1 MKLFIGL
8 VLFVTSTA
16 FAGPTAGSKLKKQV
30 LKMETCV
37 GKYALEGT
45 DVTFTSEKKAVYDQS
60 ANMLVMSFAPGAFA
74 ADAYTTDDAYA
85 YTMSEVFGGPVV
97 VAYTPW
103 KVEGS
108 KVLVWVQGDWMSLTI
123 GFKSKT
129 CWF

>member
-1 MKLFIGL
+1 MKLFLGL
-8 VLFVTSTA
+8 VVLVSSTA
-16 FAGPTAGSKLKKQV
+16 FAGSTSGTQLQKQV
-30 LKMETCV
+30 VNMGTCV

-45 DVTFTSEKKAVYDQS
+45 EVTFTTEKKSVYGQK
-60 ANMLVMSFAPGAFA
+60 ANMLMMTFVPGAYA

-85 YTMSEVFGGPVV
+85 YTMAEEDGEPVT

-103 KVEGS
+103 KVTGS
-108 KVLVWVQGDWMSLTI
+108 KVLVYVQGEWLSLTI

>member
-1 MKLFIGL
+1 MKLFLGL
-8 VLFVTSTA
+8 VLFVSSTA
-16 FAGPTAGSKLKKQV
+16 FAGSTSGTQLQKQV
-30 LKMETCV
+30 VNMGTCV

-45 DVTFTSEKKAVYDQS
+45 EVTFTTEKKSVYGQK
-60 ANMLVMSFAPGAFA
+60 ANMLMMTFAPGAFA

-85 YTMSEVFGGPVV
+85 YTMAEEEGAPIS

-103 KVEGS
+103 KVKGS
-108 KVLVWVQGDWMSLTI
+108 KVLVYVQGEWMSLTI

>member
-1 MKLFIGL
+1 MKLILGL
-8 VLFVTSTA
+8 VLLLSSTA
-16 FAGPTAGSKLKKQV
+16 FAGATSGTVLKKQV
-30 LKMETCV
+30 MKMGTCL

-45 DVTFTSEKKAVYDQS
+45 EVTFTSEKKTVYDQK
-60 ANMLVMSFAPGAFA
+60 ANMLMMTFVPGAFA

-85 YTMSEVFGGPVV
+85 YTMAQVGQDVS

-103 KVEGS
+103 KVTGS
-108 KVLVWVQGDWMSLTI
+108 KVLVYVQGEWMSLTI

>member
-1 MKLFIGL
+1 MKMLLGL
-8 VLFVTSTA
+8 VLLVSGTA
-16 FAGPTAGSKLKKQV
+16 FAGPTAGSTLKKQV
-30 LKMETCV
+30 LKMGTCV
-37 GKYALEGT
+37 GKYGLEGT
-45 DVTFTSEKKAVYDQS
+45 EVTFTSEKKTVYDQK
-60 ANMLVMSFAPGAFA
+60 ANVLMMTFAPGAFA

-85 YTMSEVFGGPVV
+85 YTMAEEGQPVA

-108 KVLVWVQGDWMSLTI
+108 KVLVYVQGDWMSLTI